1 MTIYLMISGSLFG
14 LLVQKYL
21 FDEVRFVV
29 EVEKICRDCLYYSQT
44 RKRSGSSIFDHVVV
58 FYQRDDME
66 DLVLGLDPDPENDSI
81 EYHAVAK
88 VVDGDLKMLEDY
100 LIDEFKIA
108 AYDEIAKKQNGL
120 L

>member
-14 LLVQKYL
+14 LLVQKHL
-21 FDEVRFVV
+21 FDPTRFVG
-29 EVEKICRDCLYYSQT
+29 EVEKICRDCLYYSQIG
-44 RKRSGSSIFDHVVV
+44 KRSGNCIFDHVIV
-58 FYQRDDME
+58 FYQRDDMD

-88 VVDGDLKMLEDY
+88 VVDGSMKMLEDY
-100 LIDEFKIA
+100 LIDEFKVA
-108 AYDEIAKKQNGL
+108 AYDEITKKQNSL